1 MAAELP
7 VHPSAYSRRFVHV
20 RALQHERGLAEP
32 IPAAMNFGCE
42 REGHSTNLDDHHALL
57 ECRKHYELAASAP
70 NQDLAGDRRRSRD
83 ARRSTRTD
91 ELVRATMKA

>member
-1 MAAELP
+1 M
-7 VHPSAYSRRFVHV
+7 HPSAYSRRFVHV
-20 RALQHERGLAEP
+20 HALQHERGLAEP

-57 ECRKHYELAASAP
+57 EYSKHYELVASAP

-83 ARRSTRTD
+83 TGRSTCTD